1 MESAKKFLDCDAS
14 YVENKQR
21 ENHKSDYPNT
31 ENISIV
37 RKHLL
42 IRWLRIIDY
51 RVIMILI
58 DKISRFWMLR
68 IIITSDNIG
77 DYLIFSDITEKMHI
91 NRQIMRPQ

>member
-42 IRWLRIIDY
+42 IR
-51 RVIMILI
+51 
-58 DKISRFWMLR
+58 
-68 IIITSDNIG
+68 
-77 DYLIFSDITEKMHI
+77 
-91 NRQIMRPQ
+91 